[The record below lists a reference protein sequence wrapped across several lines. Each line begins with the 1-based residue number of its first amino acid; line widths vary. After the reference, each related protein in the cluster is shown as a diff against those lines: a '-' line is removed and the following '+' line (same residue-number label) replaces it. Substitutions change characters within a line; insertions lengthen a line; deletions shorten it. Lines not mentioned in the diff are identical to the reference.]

1 MAYQALFWDDVSVV
15 NKSNFVFKDNVL
27 LYFSTFIISTEKQSI
42 LLFNYSWYIS
52 LTQRLS

>member
-52 LTQRLS
+52 LTLRLS

>member
-27 LYFSTFIISTEKQSI
+27 LYFFTFIISTEKQPI

-52 LTQRLS
+52 LTLRLS